1 MMRRLYIGMI
11 AAGGLAVAAVY
22 LVGGRFA
29 LEKTVQ
35 ALLDPI
41 GAIWLFLLCQ
51 WVLLFGCGC
60 RRAASVSLVAWCLF
74 TIAGNQLVARWM
86 VWSQEQPFADFRFDE
101 LESMPCAVVLGGST
115 GTTLAGEPQGGDRVL
130 TAIRLWHSNKVERLY
145 ASGSQFVFTSERDR
159 HPAEE
164 TKLLLI
170 QGGVPDARISLNFG
184 LNTSE
189 EFDSLQAAL
198 ANSDSQSI
206 TKVGIITAASHLP
219 RAMQLARD
227 RGLDPIPI
235 PASFSMMPYQPAP
248 DLVIP
253 SGGNLSAFQSFV
265 HEQLGRL
272 LGR

>member
-1 MMRRLYIGMI
+1 MIRRLLFGM
-11 AAGGLAVAAVY
+11 ATTGGLAVAAIY
-22 LVGGRFA
+22 LIGGRFA

-60 RRAASVSLVAWCLF
+60 RRAASVSFVVWCLL

-86 VWSQEQPFADFRFDE
+86 TWSLEQPFANFRFDE
-101 LESMPCAVVLGGST
+101 LESMPCAIVLGGST
-115 GTTLAGEPQGGDRVL
+115 STNLAGEPQGGDRVL
-130 TAIRLWHSNKVERLY
+130 TAIRLWHLNKVERLY
-145 ASGSQFVFTSERDR
+145 ASGSQFVITSKRDR

-164 TKLLLI
+164 TKQLLI
-170 QGGVPDARISLNFG
+170 QGGVPEERISLNFG

-198 ANSDSQSI
+198 ANSDSQAI
-206 TKVGIITAASHLP
+206 TKVGIITSANHLP
-219 RAMQLARD
+219 RAMQLAKE
-227 RGLDPIPI
+227 RGLVPIPI
-235 PASFSMMPYQPAP
+235 PASLSMMPYQPAP